1 MGFFD
6 FFRSPDIDEGI
17 AQYKSTNNA
26 VLLDVR
32 TKEEYAEG
40 HIEDSVNVPLD
51 SVMSVES
58 VVKDKNTPL
67 FVYCFSGSRSGQAV
81 SILKRMGYND
91 VTNIG
96 GICNYSGKAVK

>member
-1 MGFFD
+1 MGLFD
-6 FFRSPDIDEGI
+6 FFRTPDINEGVE
-17 AQYKSTNNA
+17 QYKKTNGA

-32 TKEEYAEG
+32 TKEEYADG
-40 HIEDSVNVPLD
+40 HIEGSVNVPLD
-51 SVMSVES
+51 VVTSVQS

-96 GICNYSGKAVK
+96 GICSYSGKAVR